1 MKERIVLA
9 YTGSLQTSMA
19 IRTLAEADDAEVV
32 TLTLDLGQGRD
43 LEEIRDRALATG
55 AARAHVLDAREEFA
69 HDFVLPALH
78 AGALHEVH
86 QPMGAALA
94 LPLIARKLLEMAAI
108 ERATA
113 IAHGCTGPDRNRI
126 DASVRTLEPD
136 VRVIAAAHTA
146 VAERNHANLLG
157 RVDAATRPRAE
168 APDMPAH
175 VEIAFERGIPAAING
190 VPMPLTELIESLAII
205 AGRHGVGRTEEKEE
219 SDVPGTDLRLIYE
232 APAAAVLH
240 AAHTALEASVMPRD
254 LLRLKREKATEYG
267 RIVSDGLWFT
277 AARRTLD
284 ACNAKVQERVTG
296 SVRVTLFKETL
307 LASEAG
313 EPAPA
318 GVTQT

>member
-1 MKERIVLA
+1 VRHPL
-9 YTGSLQTSMA
+9 
-19 IRTLAEADDAEVV
+19 
-32 TLTLDLGQGRD
+32 
-43 LEEIRDRALATG
+43 
-55 AARAHVLDAREEFA
+55 
-69 HDFVLPALH
+69 
-78 AGALHEVH
+78 
-86 QPMGAALA
+86 GAALA
-94 LPLIARKLLEMAAI
+94 LPLIAKKLLEMAAI
-108 ERATA
+108 ERASE
-113 IAHGCTGPDRNRI
+113 IAHGCTGPARNCM

-136 VRVIAAAHTA
+136 VRVIAAARTV

-175 VEIAFERGIPAAING
+175 VEIAFERGMPAAING

-219 SDVPGTDLRLIYE
+219 SDVLGTELRLIYE

-254 LLRLKREKATEYG
+254 LLRLKRDRATEYA

-284 ACNAKVQERVTG
+284 AFNAVVQERVTG
-296 SVRVTLFKETL
+296 SVRVTLFRETL

-313 EPAPA
+313 ELAPA